1 MFCEPFKYM
10 KSGGTQERMREDN
23 SKDDT
28 DFFNGVKSAL
38 LDLCDSNSD
47 IAEFQR
53 FKDCLSKTYSFE
65 ELLNIINKE

>member
-1 MFCEPFKYM
+1 M